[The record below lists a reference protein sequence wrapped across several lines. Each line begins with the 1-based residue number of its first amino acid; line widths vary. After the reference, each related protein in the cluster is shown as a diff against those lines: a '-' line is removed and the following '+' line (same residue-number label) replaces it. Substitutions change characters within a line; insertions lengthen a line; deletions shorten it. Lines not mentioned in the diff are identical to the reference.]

1 MRRLRRQVCLCLAA
15 NAREIQPT
23 LLPLRQRSHTPHA
36 LWGSRG
42 CLGAPGSRSCARRAG
57 RRPHPRPPNST
68 LASALSLQPTQEPRF
83 FTPKP
88 ENGRLCS
95 REKREKRWS
104 VTRHVHTSIQLDK
117 SPRISVPETVL
128 PGFVQELGRSEHLYD
143 LAGAPLVVTGRSLL
157 TRAALPPASP
167 GRLAEL
173 LQTQTPLES
182 SLAPSRCL

>member
-1 MRRLRRQVCLCLAA
+1 MSLHGSKRQGNPAHPASPAPTKSHSACAMGVSWVFGRTWQPQLRT
-15 NAREIQPT
+15 E
-23 LLPLRQRSHTPHA
+23 S
-36 LWGSRG
+36 
-42 CLGAPGSRSCARRAG
+42 GASP
-57 RRPHPRPPNST
+57 PRPPNST

-128 PGFVQELGRSEHLYD
+128 PGFVQELGRSENLYD
-143 LAGAPLVVTGRSLL
+143 LTGAPLVATRRPLL

-173 LQTQTPLES
+173 PLLHS
-182 SLAPSRCL
+182 FCRPRLF